1 MPKKPPSDK
10 KTRIR
15 NSLASPKFRKIP
27 SSINDLLLR
36 KPLFQRL
43 SAQLPAQ
50 QSWSDWL
57 RAQVTPELAPHIVH
71 VIPKGSELV
80 VMADSPAWSARLRYA
95 LAALEPQIA
104 ARDAAVQRTRV
115 RVSMA

>member
-1 MPKKPPSDK
+1 MP
-10 KTRIR
+10 T
-15 NSLASPKFRKIP
+15 
-27 SSINDLLLR
+27 SINELMVR
-36 KPLFQRL
+36 RPLFRAL
-43 SAQLPAQ
+43 AAQLPAQ

-57 RAQVTPELAPHIVH
+57 RARVTPELAPHIVN

-95 LAALEPQIA
+95 VAALEPQIA
-104 ARDAAVQRTRV
+104 ARDAAVRRTRV